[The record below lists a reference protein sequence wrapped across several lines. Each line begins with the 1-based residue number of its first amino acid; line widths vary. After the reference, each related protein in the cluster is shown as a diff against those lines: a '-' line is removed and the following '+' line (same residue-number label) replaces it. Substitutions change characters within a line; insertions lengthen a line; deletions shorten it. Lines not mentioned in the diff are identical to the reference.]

1 MRLSTEIQPR
11 IADINYLKES
21 AYDYTKWNLGDSITF
36 NDGVSDIDKY
46 INPHYDVLRPNEES
60 TAFLVSAIWAY
71 KFSEEISYLW
81 AAENVA
87 TASNT
92 RRIMLWE
99 INNFT
104 GARQWLGFITMTLA
118 SSTAHTLRDFR
129 VDVKTEITGTVAVS
143 GTAVT
148 GSGTQFNTNRV
159 AVGARIGFG
168 STDPTQITTWYR
180 ISAIASDTGA
190 TLSVS
195 AGVIGAGTPYVIQ
208 EFRPILL
215 YTNAT
220 LTNGGIHI
228 GKGVA
233 ISDYQIAGT
242 TIGLAVSTDNQKASY
257 WIKDAA
263 SQTNTIGA
271 GIAIDADAATPTNL
285 DCYVLDLVSAG
296 NYRVFKYN
304 LRAALTVASGASVSA
319 WVLTTGNNAF
329 TGTGSQNSNLTLAT
343 TSHGGGSGI
352 KSLYFISNSRFMR
365 AAVSGITSGNTTWIQ
380 EAIAEIP
387 TGGTNTY
394 ALTSALSGL
403 VYVPN
408 TDSFVI
414 CTTSASGVFSYVTKF
429 VSSGSQFNRI
439 FGRNMLNLDMSTA
452 DLGSPSTFTNSSV
465 ALGVTTDRTN
475 KVYISKTGTT
485 SSNMQIYALAFGADD
500 EYAFDSEGYII
511 TPEIIT
517 TDANKFYR
525 VFVNQLNYQGSLS
538 LGRSTE
544 PIFVYARTS
553 NIQTDATT
561 GWQPVN
567 DISDISAFAG
577 APSIQFLLTSR
588 TIGDIIL
595 PAKIRG
601 INLEYEDNTTD
612 SHYAISVEKCSV
624 VSKIFAWWFAVAFG
638 GTVPTL
644 RVNLYDADSGGL
656 ILTDTTAASANGVWE
671 KTTDGTNWVA
681 YNTSDRGNTT
691 TWIRYTPNS
700 LADNIK
706 VAAYLIQA

>member
-11 IADINYLKES
+11 LADINYLKEN
-21 AYDYTKWNLGDSITF
+21 AYDYTKWNLGDSIIF
-36 NDGVSDIDKY
+36 NNGVADVDKY
-46 INPHYDVLRPNEES
+46 IQPHYDVLRPNEES
-60 TAFLVSAIWAY
+60 TAFLVSALWAY
-71 KFSEEISYLW
+71 KLSEETSYLW

-92 RRIMLWE
+92 RRIMLWQ

-104 GARQWLGFITMTLA
+104 GARQWIGFITMTLA

-129 VDVKTEITGTVAVS
+129 VDVKTEITGTVSVS

-180 ISAIASDTGA
+180 ITAIGSDTGA
-190 TLSVS
+190 TLNLS
-195 AGVIGAGTPYVIQ
+195 AGTIGSNTPYVIQ

-215 YTNAT
+215 FTNVT
-220 LTNGGIHI
+220 TTNGGIHL
-228 GKGVA
+228 GKGVS
-233 ISDYQIAGT
+233 IEDYTIAGT
-242 TIGLAVSTDNQKASY
+242 TIALAVSTDNQKASY

-263 SQTNTIGA
+263 TQTNTVGA
-271 GIAIDADAATPTNL
+271 GLAIDVDAETATNL
-285 DCYVLDLVSAG
+285 DCYVLDLPSAG

-352 KSLYFISNSRFMR
+352 KSLYFVSTTRFMR
-365 AAVSGITSGNTTWIQ
+365 ASVAGITSGTTTWIN

-387 TGGTNTY
+387 PGGANTY

-403 VYVPN
+403 IYVPS

-414 CTTSASGVFSYVTKF
+414 CTTSASGVVSYVTKF

-439 FGRNMLNLDMSTA
+439 FGRNMLNLDISTA
-452 DLGSPSTFTNSSV
+452 DSGSPSAFTNSSV

-485 SSNMQIYALAFGADD
+485 STNMQIYALAFGTDD
-500 EYAFDSEGYII
+500 EYALDSEGYII

-517 TDANKFYR
+517 TDVNKFYR

-544 PIFVYARTS
+544 PVFVYARTS

-577 APSIQFLLTSR
+577 APSIQFLITSR
-588 TIGDIIL
+588 VIGAIIL

-624 VSKIFAWWFAVAFG
+624 ASKIFAWWFAVAFG

-681 YNTSDRGNTT
+681 YNTADRGNTT